1 VNFGRG
7 APARQLVPELPEHD
21 LPVTPGSAETPQ
33 ASGQSVAYLRRL
45 WEHRGRLA
53 RVIDRTVLK

>member
-1 VNFGRG
+1 VNFGRS

-33 ASGQSVAYLRRL
+33 ASGLSQSHTCDVS
-45 WEHRGRLA
+45 GNT
-53 RVIDRTVLK
+53 VDRWAALLTERC